1 MVKNANIMMGKPDP
15 KMAFA
20 KTQFEIQNG
29 NREKN
34 QIRKSKK

>member
-1 MVKNANIMMGKPDP
+1 MVENAKTMGRKPDP
-15 KMAFA
+15 ETAFA